1 LIRYLIER
9 VGCKAWAYTAF
20 TVPNYEKQARVAHE
34 QKDAATASAKVHS
47 DDLAKMKNVAADAV
61 ADLEARKKYRRKRSA
76 STRNPNPK

>member
-1 LIRYLIER
+1 
-9 VGCKAWAYTAF
+9 
-20 TVPNYEKQARVAHE
+20 VPDYAKQARVAHE

-47 DDLAKMKNVAADAV
+47 EDLAEMRNVAANAA